1 MKNLKKRT
9 LYGVRVINQPQLFLR
24 SNGTPKAKSFFYLS
38 KILSKMKNY
47 LFINGEQ
54 QFLTDAQTKLI
65 NYVLS
70 PDAKDKAEELELISE
85 IVIYNSE
92 IPIDR
97 KEKDALLTV
106 RQLTEHLS
114 EIKE

>member
-1 MKNLKKRT
+1 
-9 LYGVRVINQPQLFLR
+9 
-24 SNGTPKAKSFFYLS
+24 
-38 KILSKMKNY
+38 MKNY

-54 QFLTDAQTKLI
+54 QFLSDAQTKLI

-97 KEKDALLTV
+97 KEKDALFTV
-106 RQLTEHLS
+106 RQLQEYLS